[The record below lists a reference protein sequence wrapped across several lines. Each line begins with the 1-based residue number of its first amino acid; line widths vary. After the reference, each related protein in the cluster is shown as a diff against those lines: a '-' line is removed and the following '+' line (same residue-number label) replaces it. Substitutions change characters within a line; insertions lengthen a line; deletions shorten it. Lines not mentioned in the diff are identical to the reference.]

1 MRPKF
6 LGSFRAL
13 PVPLPVPPLWLFKTA
28 ALPLNA
34 LLTTSLRRVVRERP
48 DVFQKLGRFQHAVF
62 LIAPRDMPFAFRLKP
77 LARQGAVEIVM
88 GHEDKAYSVRISGTL
103 KTLLGL
109 FDGTIDADSSFFGG
123 DISLEGA
130 TDAALALHN
139 ALEAAEL
146 GPGDILGLPA
156 RLKPA
161 FNRLVAGLPFGARH
175 GAA

>member
-1 MRPKF
+1 MRPKS

-13 PVPLPVPPLWLFKTA
+13 PAPPRWFFKTA

-34 LLTTSLRRVVRERP
+34 LLTASLRRVVRERP
-48 DVFQKLGRFQHAVF
+48 DVFQKLGRFQNAVF
-62 LIAPRDMPFAFRLKP
+62 LIAPMDMPFAFRLKP
-77 LARQGAVEIVM
+77 LARQGSVEIVT
-88 GHEDKAYSVRISGTL
+88 GQEDKAYSVRISGNL

-123 DISLEGA
+123 DIRLEGA
-130 TDAALALHN
+130 TDAALAMRN

-161 FNRLVAGLPFGARH
+161 FNRLVAGLPFGMRH
-175 GAA
+175 GAV